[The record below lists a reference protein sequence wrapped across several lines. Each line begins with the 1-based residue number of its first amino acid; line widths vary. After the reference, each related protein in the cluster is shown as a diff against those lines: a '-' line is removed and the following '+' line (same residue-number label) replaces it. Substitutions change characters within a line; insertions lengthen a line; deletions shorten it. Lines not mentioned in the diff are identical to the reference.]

1 MNKNIKNAFRLGAL
15 ATAGLFAI
23 SSCTDK
29 WDEHYEAASPLSFD
43 GTLMEAIQ
51 SYPELS
57 NFAEVVEAAGYD
69 LQLSSNQ
76 MMTLWAP
83 VISDHVKDSLLA
95 EVQTN
100 KDEVITMFIQ
110 NHMALYNIS
119 MTPKAQHIS
128 LINDKY
134 VDMGTAQEAKIG
146 ESTITK
152 GNIVC
157 TNGVLHLID
166 CEMPYVPSLYEAIEL
181 DFRSYLRA
189 NGLSTNDSVISLYSF
204 LNKYNEDILDEAK
217 SVELGLDPDGNM
229 VYVDSVMIR
238 NNIVLKGVN
247 APLYEEDSTFYAIVP
262 SVEAYQARYAEILP
276 YLNYR
281 YDGATPADS
290 AYRDSVM
297 VRMANTYA
305 MSDLYFNTNLDV
317 NSHPADSM
325 KATVYSPMDWEFDVF
340 KGLFSGN
347 GDLLTVPSTKVA
359 CSNGTMYKV
368 DEYPFSIYDQLFRK
382 ITTTINRASID
393 EEETVGNTYTEYC
406 TQAAYTY
413 VRETTDGAGNVLE
426 SQSYSATRLSPTS
439 SRVNVTFA
447 VRVPKTLAGE
457 YDIKFVVLSP
467 QALSGDSNDMRRYK
481 FRANVFERQADGT
494 YKKNGDRLTN
504 PDDGG
509 RDFYSNPENFVDTIS
524 LGSYKFTYGN
534 YDANLE
540 GTMIQVVMNVR
551 SNQTDEYVR
560 DILAQKI
567 ILEPKRNAATEPVE

>member
-1 MNKNIKNAFRLGAL
+1 MTKNIKNAFRLGAL

-51 SYPELS
+51 SYPELN

-69 LQLSSNQ
+69 LQLSANQ
-76 MMTLWAP
+76 MQTLWAP

-95 EVQTN
+95 EVQNN
-100 KDEVITMFIQ
+100 KKEVITMFIQ
-110 NHMALYNIS
+110 NHMALYSIS
-119 MTPKAQHIS
+119 MTPKPQHIS

-146 ESTITK
+146 PSTITK

-157 TNGVLHLID
+157 KNGVLHLLD
-166 CEMPYVPSLYEAIEL
+166 HEMPYSPSLYEAIEL
-181 DFRSYLRA
+181 DFRSYLKA
-189 NGLSTNDSVISLYSF
+189 NGLSTKDTVISLYTF
-204 LNKYNEDILDEAK
+204 LNKYNEDILDEDK

-238 NNIVLKGVN
+238 NNSVLNSVN

-262 SVEAYQARYAEILP
+262 SVQAYQARYDEILP
-276 YLNYR
+276 LLNYR
-281 YDGATPADS
+281 YSGKTHGDS
-290 AYRDSVM
+290 VYRDSMV

-305 MSDLYFNTNLDV
+305 MRDLYFNTNLDV

-325 KATVYSPMDWEFDVF
+325 KATVYSTASWEFDVF

-347 GDLLTVPSTKVA
+347 GELLTVPSTKVA

-368 DEYPFSIYDQLFRK
+368 DEYPFSVYDQCFRK
-382 ITTTINRASID
+382 ITTTINRYSID

-406 TQAAYTY
+406 TQTPYTY
-413 VRETTDGAGNVLE
+413 AITVVDPDGTVIG
-426 SQSYSATRLSPTS
+426 TRSISSTRISPTS
-439 SRVNVTFA
+439 DRTNATFA
-447 VRVPKTLAGE
+447 VRIPQTLAGE
-457 YDIKFVVLSP
+457 YDIKLVAISP
-467 QALSGDSNDMRRYK
+467 KLITGDMTDMRQYK
-481 FRANVFERQADGT
+481 FRANVFERTADGE
-494 YKKNGDRLTN
+494 YKKTGVRLNN
-504 PDDGG
+504 PVDGG
-509 RDFYSNPENFVDTIS
+509 REFYSNPENIVDTIS
-524 LGSYKFTYGN
+524 LGSYKFEFGN
-534 YDANLE
+534 YDSSLE
-540 GTMIQVVMNVR
+540 GTMIQIVMNVR
-551 SNQTDEYVR
+551 SNQTKDYVR
-560 DILAQKI
+560 EILAQKI